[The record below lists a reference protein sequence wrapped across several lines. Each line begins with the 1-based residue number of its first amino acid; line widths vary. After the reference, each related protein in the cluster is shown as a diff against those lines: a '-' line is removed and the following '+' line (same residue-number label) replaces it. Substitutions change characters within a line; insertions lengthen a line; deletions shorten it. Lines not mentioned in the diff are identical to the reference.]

1 MAAGEWGAAAPAP
14 SSVMLYPDPSGGSA
28 AAVPAVEEDAVALIV
43 GIGYSMDQAVAALA
57 AAGGDAE
64 RAVDMLLSQ

>member
-1 MAAGEWGAAAPAP
+1 
-14 SSVMLYPDPSGGSA
+14 MLYPDPSGGSA